1 MARSPTYEVR
11 VKREIRDA
19 IAIDPIA
26 SIPELVERLNKRL
39 NHSFDPRYIKK
50 LRDKVSRQII
60 VESDRMQ
67 IEDRMNITRENHR
80 ISRDALLEIIHA
92 HAPSKDRVEAAKAL
106 VMLDLAVFKAELE
119 TGMFKKPVE
128 EMAKAIHYEPVPDDM
143 RMVIIAAWKRGGLLP
158 AAVVEGMVPLAMR
171 LPPTAPTATPAI
183 APATAPSAVT
193 G

>member
-1 MARSPTYEVR
+1 MARSATYEVR

-26 SIPELVERLNKRL
+26 TVPELTERLSKRL

-67 IEDRMNITRENHR
+67 IEDRMRVTRENHR
-80 ISRDALLEIIHA
+80 ISRDALLEIIHGG
-92 HAPSKDRVEAAKAL
+92 APAKDRVEAAKAL

-128 EMAKAIHYEPVPDDM
+128 VLAKEIHYEPVPEEI
-143 RMVIIAAWKRGGLLP
+143 RRAIIASWMRTQLLP
-158 AAVVEGMVPLAMR
+158 ASVIENMVPQ
-171 LPPTAPTATPAI
+171 LPVHAT
-183 APATAPSAVT
+183 THVST
-193 G
+193 N